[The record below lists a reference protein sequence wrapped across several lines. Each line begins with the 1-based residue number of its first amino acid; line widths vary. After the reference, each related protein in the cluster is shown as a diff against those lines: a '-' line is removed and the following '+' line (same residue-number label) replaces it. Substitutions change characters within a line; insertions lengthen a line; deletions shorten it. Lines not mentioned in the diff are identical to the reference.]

1 MKGMVLKKKPFKD
14 CINLQLLK
22 GACMHAQEAFFN
34 VGCFTAV
41 LRGQSFMHHGV
52 LSLHV
57 YLGK

>member
-22 GACMHAQEAFFN
+22 GMHACSRGFFN
-34 VGCFTAV
+34 VSCFTAV